1 MSVFIVRTF
10 IRLREMV
17 QKNDKLSRKVEQLE
31 RRVSDHDQILI
42 DLVREIRKIV
52 DAPDSKAH
60 KRSIGFIV
68 ADE

>member
-1 MSVFIVRTF
+1 
-10 IRLREMV
+10 MV

-31 RRVSDHDQILI
+31 NRVSDHDQILI

-52 DAPDSKAH
+52 DAPDAKPD

-68 ADE
+68 TDDSKS